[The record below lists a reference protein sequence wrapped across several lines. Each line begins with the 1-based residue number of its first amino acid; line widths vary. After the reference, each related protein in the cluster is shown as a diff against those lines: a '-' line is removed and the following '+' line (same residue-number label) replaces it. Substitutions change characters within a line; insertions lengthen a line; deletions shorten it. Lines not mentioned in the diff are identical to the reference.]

1 MLRHQRNRNVSQH
14 QHLNPIM
21 QDTTLVIEELF
32 KSKRWLQ
39 DHQFLRGKQF
49 RRQSIVEIAD
59 LLQLLQVQGIST
71 VQLFQ
76 L

>member
-1 MLRHQRNRNVSQH
+1 
-14 QHLNPIM
+14 M

-59 LLQLLQVQGIST
+59 LLQLLQVQGICT